1 MSNAADRDSDQF
13 GIKMSVG
20 RDLSLAGPIPQPCSK
35 RGERW
40 ARRQKSAIQSRNYA
54 VVSCHHIP
62 GMATS

>member
-20 RDLSLAGPIPQPCSK
+20 RDLSLADQYHNLAQK
-35 RGERW
+35 RRKVGTM
-40 ARRQKSAIQSRNYA
+40 AKVSNTITYA

-62 GMATS
+62 SMVTS